1 MRPGGPQGSWWM
13 KERQRAVGLKLGCW
27 VPAFLR
33 ALGGE
38 ATDGL
43 ESVTPPTD
51 PLLPKS
57 SSWSV
62 LVKVSGFPGVVSSL
76 HRVFPR
82 FAPVQVVPPSSP
94 LQEPRDPDP
103 SASHSLR
110 PWGP

>member
-43 ESVTPPTD
+43 ESVPWAKKISRAAEQLNLCTTTTE
-51 PLLPKS
+51 
-57 SSWSV
+57 SV
-62 LVKVSGFPGVVSSL
+62 LYSL
-76 HRVFPR
+76 GAVTTKPTCHNC
-82 FAPVQVVPPSSP
+82 
-94 LQEPRDPDP
+94 
-103 SASHSLR
+103 
-110 PWGP
+110 